1 MVSPGKTNDQMIG
14 LSNIGELKDLNIL
27 VPEKLIQQKTESLG
41 KPILE
46 SFTISTEKNITI
58 ENEPQIVMMI

>member
-1 MVSPGKTNDQMIG
+1 MIG